1 MIEKVDRE
9 IDELVDEKKKYE
21 NAIDLLNES
30 KLKIKFD
37 RLLINQMV
45 KSIYIFE
52 NKNIRVNLY
61 VNDEAYKN
69 QVKKRYRTSNVV
81 NIFVVATYL
90 PFFYCFSKEV
100 GQVVILL
107 REDRLWGI

>member
-1 MIEKVDRE
+1 MI
-9 IDELVDEKKKYE
+9 
-21 NAIDLLNES
+21 
-30 KLKIKFD
+30 
-37 RLLINQMV
+37 

-90 PFFYCFSKEV
+90 PFFYCFSIIRSRAGSYLAE
-100 GQVVILL
+100 G
-107 REDRLWGI
+107 G